1 VIAEELMPRQFA
13 RLGAVLAVTGLLL
26 TSGAAPRC
34 DTIGRVRGS
43 GTLATEER
51 QVSGFDAI
59 EVSGAL
65 DVRVTRAPAFSV
77 KVTADDNIVPLILTE
92 KRGRTLHVRTRGG
105 QRYDARAQEPRI
117 AIAMPNVARR
127 EASGASTISVSGV
140 DAPSLDIVASGAS
153 TVEAAGRA
161 ERLVLNVSGAS
172 RLRLL
177 DVVAR
182 TAEVRASGA
191 SSIELQVSD
200 TLTGQISGA
209 SSVHYRGQPRVSVE
223 SSGASSVRAR

>member
-1 VIAEELMPRQFA
+1 MLAL
-13 RLGAVLAVTGLLL
+13 LGALIAAGAGL
-26 TSGAAPRC
+26 GC

-51 QVSGFDAI
+51 QVSGFDAV

-92 KRGRTLHVRTRGG
+92 KRGSTLQVRTRGG

-117 AIAMPNVARR
+117 EITMPSITRL
-127 EASGASTISVSGV
+127 EASGASTISVSGA
-140 DAPSLDIVASGAS
+140 DAPSLNIVASGAS

-172 RLRLL
+172 RLRLADL
-177 DVVAR
+177 AAR
-182 TAEVRASGA
+182 TAEVHASGA
-191 SSIELQVSD
+191 SSVELQVSD
-200 TLTGQISGA
+200 TLGGQISGA
-209 SSVHYRGQPRVSVE
+209 SSVQYRGQPRVSVE